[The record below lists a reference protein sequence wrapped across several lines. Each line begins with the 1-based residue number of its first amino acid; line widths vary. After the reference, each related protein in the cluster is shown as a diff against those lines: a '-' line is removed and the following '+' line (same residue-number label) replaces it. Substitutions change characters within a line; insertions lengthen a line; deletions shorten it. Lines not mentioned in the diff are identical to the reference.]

1 MTTDKQQQQHNPS
14 GQPDQKDSS
23 PPSVRVFI
31 SSTFR
36 DMHAERDHLVT
47 VVFPELRERCERL
60 GLEFFDVDLRWGVP
74 EKGAD
79 GEKANS
85 WEYCKQWINRVEPFF
100 VCILGQRYGYIPRPE
115 DIRDPDD
122 RKNFADLSI
131 TEMEIRHAVLT
142 GNLRRR
148 SYSYFRKTRVPETV
162 DAATRSIF
170 VEDDDK
176 VVKLKREISK
186 GTRPVCEYSC
196 DWDKDHF
203 AKLDK
208 EFGQKVLEDLWS
220 GVLRD
225 ECYVSKDV
233 WRQVLGCEPQSDP
246 RYTDESIPVP
256 EDIAAKIVELAK
268 SAPISPL
275 DAEAEQME
283 SFADKRLQ
291 WFRGRTK
298 ELSTLTDFVETT
310 DPDAPRLA
318 IVSAVPGQ
326 GKSALLAKLHQQLKA
341 SPHFVITHFVG
352 ATERSADPRAL
363 VKRLINELDRS
374 GIAWPE
380 KDQEQDIKDDFIS
393 QIFLLARRLESYA
406 GKRRIV
412 LLLDAVNQLSDGHDL
427 NWLPQQLGP
436 NVRIIVSCI
445 EDPAAKVESPEQMVL
460 QSLSSRYPTA
470 LRVLLSGLTPKDIR
484 AIVVDYLHEY
494 CKELDSPHIDALC
507 NIPQASNPL
516 YLLVALGELRT
527 LGGND
532 MNLEVPKLIASLP
545 KEYPDT
551 VSLFRWVLQ
560 RLEVFGKEETKHWC
574 LYLAHGRT
582 GMASRELADLLVRK
596 FGPDAA
602 LSALRIERGL
612 RRYLQR
618 RGGQLDLFHSQL
630 RQAVFEQY
638 QPQIEAASVHLD
650 IAAYF
655 CELADPQNNQT
666 WNGNNPRAVSEVPY
680 HAWKAKN
687 RQLSYL
693 LALDDGFLEVQQSL
707 MFEDPDLPLRTIRYA
722 IDVACEMEEPVRMAK
737 FTLKHANFLT
747 QQGRE
752 TPLDAL
758 LNPNLSPQV
767 ALKRAWKLTDLLDNQ
782 QRSYALLLLTWKL
795 QQLKRNEEAAAT
807 LVRIELVKV
816 FKIDDLQD
824 LAVILL
830 SQINPMEGIDLDTII
845 LKLLKDRGLSNLT
858 KYLINAGQ
866 FTEAFHIAQNI
877 DFPKNRSEAFSNI
890 AKAQAKAGQDS
901 TETLTEALCTVSEI
915 EDVYMLSEA
924 LCSIALAQALA
935 GQDPAETFAE
945 TLRAADQIKIKKNYY
960 QYHKALCS
968 LAETQAQAGQ
978 FAEAFRTAGKIEDG
992 YEHSQALCSI
1002 ALAQALAGQDPTEI
1016 CAEALCTAENIRDEW
1031 NRSAILCCIARAQA
1045 QAGQFAEAFRTADKI
1060 ENGYELSQ
1068 ALCSIA
1074 NALTQARQYP
1084 AETFTEALRIAGRLI
1099 DRPIGLS
1106 EVLCSIALAQARTGR
1121 DPTENFAVALR
1132 TTEKIE
1138 PAVAHALFLIPIA
1151 QAQAQAGQ
1159 DSTETFAEAIHTTEK
1174 IEDVTERC
1182 EALCSIALA
1191 QALAGQDPAE
1201 TLAET
1206 LRTADQI
1213 KIKKDYY
1220 QYHKALYSLA
1230 KTQAQVGQFAEAFR
1244 TAGKIEDRY
1253 ELSKALCSIALAQA
1267 RAGQD
1272 PTETFAES
1280 LYAADQIKMK
1290 AIKYTDVLCF
1300 IAVTQAEAGQDP
1312 TETLAK
1318 AFIAVG
1324 QAKHPLIRNR
1334 GFSHIAEAQSK
1345 AGQFAEALNTAG
1357 QLSEQESWRSKAFG
1371 SIAEAQIQAGQF
1383 AEALHA
1389 IEKIRFIDIRNRV
1402 LCSLATAQ
1410 AKAGQFAEALRAA
1423 EKIKYYN
1430 DRSRAIASI
1439 AEAQAKAGQDPSD
1452 TLYKAIALIDQIP
1465 IRREDSLNM
1474 LAYSLSQIPSLAVKT
1489 PVLQEF
1495 LPRAAHY
1502 LGSAYRA
1509 CGLLAYLYPSHATAI
1524 AKLLGVGSGAEET

>member
-935 GQDPAETFAE
+935 GQDPAET
-945 TLRAADQIKIKKNYY
+945 
-960 QYHKALCS
+960 
-968 LAETQAQAGQ
+968 
-978 FAEAFRTAGKIEDG
+978 
-992 YEHSQALCSI
+992 
-1002 ALAQALAGQDPTEI
+1002 
-1016 CAEALCTAENIRDEW
+1016 
-1031 NRSAILCCIARAQA
+1031 
-1045 QAGQFAEAFRTADKI
+1045 
-1060 ENGYELSQ
+1060 
-1068 ALCSIA
+1068 
-1074 NALTQARQYP
+1074 
-1084 AETFTEALRIAGRLI
+1084 
-1099 DRPIGLS
+1099 
-1106 EVLCSIALAQARTGR
+1106 
-1121 DPTENFAVALR
+1121 
-1132 TTEKIE
+1132 
-1138 PAVAHALFLIPIA
+1138 
-1151 QAQAQAGQ
+1151 
-1159 DSTETFAEAIHTTEK
+1159 
-1174 IEDVTERC
+1174 
-1182 EALCSIALA
+1182 
-1191 QALAGQDPAE
+1191 
-1201 TLAET
+1201 LAET